1 MPSIILPLAAQVN
14 LPLLMYSM
22 RAQLHYLLLDG
33 FDPDTGE
40 LALRIRVD
48 FEAPG
53 EGRFLRL
60 KLHLGRSGD
69 PLQPLRRELQ
79 THVQMP
85 VPPLWDRGLKIVIRA
100 IEDELSAPEGRNP
113 SRYSW
118 VQTQLLH
125 PTDERRGTLNH
136 PVARQADILWEWAQR
151 AEKAGDDAQAIE
163 LLERMLLLAPQH
175 VPALGWLC
183 QLLRRQSMVEELAE
197 FTERLLQL
205 APASPEALL
214 MRGEALVHLQ
224 RPQEAG
230 EAFARVL
237 KFNPVHPLAHLG
249 AAQARS
255 LAGGDPC
262 PHLDAALELDREA
275 TLSVLRETF
284 DYRILPSYPRENSYP
299 QDILPTLLGV
309 SPGETETFC
318 RERGLPVTGP
328 AGSVRE
334 TELSRWV
341 TIQNRYQLLP
351 MGLHWLAPTPR
362 HIPELP

>member
-1 MPSIILPLAAQVN
+1 
-14 LPLLMYSM
+14 M
-22 RAQLHYLLLDG
+22 RAQLQYLLLDG

-40 LALRIRVD
+40 LALRVRVD

-53 EGRFLRL
+53 EARFLRL
-60 KLHLGRSGD
+60 RLHLGRSGD

-85 VPPLWDRGLKIVIRA
+85 IPPLWDRGLKIVIRA
-100 IEDELSAPEGRNP
+100 IEDELSSPEGRNP
-113 SRYSW
+113 NRYTW

-136 PVARQADILWEWAQR
+136 PVARQAEVLWDWAQR
-151 AEKAGDDAQAIE
+151 TEKEGGGAQAIE

-175 VPALGWLC
+175 APALGWLC
-183 QLLRRQSMVEELAE
+183 SLLRQEAMVEELAE
-197 FTERLLQL
+197 VTERLLL
-205 APASPEALL
+205 LTPDSPEALL
-214 MRGEALVHLQ
+214 MRGEALLHL
-224 RPQEAG
+224 RRHQEAG
-230 EAFARVL
+230 EAFARLL
-237 KFNPVHPLAHLG
+237 KTNPVHPLAHLG

-275 TLSVLRETF
+275 TLSVLRETY
-284 DYRILPSYPRENSYP
+284 DYRILVRPAQENTYPL
-299 QDILPTLLGV
+299 DVLPILLGV
-309 SPGETETFC
+309 SPGEVDRFRTEH
-318 RERGLPVTGP
+318 GLPVTGP
-328 AGSVRE
+328 EGSVRE
-334 TELSRWV
+334 GELSRWV

>member
-1 MPSIILPLAAQVN
+1 
-14 LPLLMYSM
+14 M
-22 RAQLHYLLLDG
+22 RAQLQYLLLDG

-40 LALRIRVD
+40 LALRVRVD
-48 FEAPG
+48 PESPG
-53 EGRFLRL
+53 EPRFLRL
-60 KLHLGRSGD
+60 RLHLGRSGD

-85 VPPLWDRGLKIVIRA
+85 IPPLWDRGLKIVIRA
-100 IEDELSAPEGRNP
+100 IEDELAAPEGRSP
-113 SRYSW
+113 ARYAW

-136 PVARQADILWEWAQR
+136 PVARQAEVLWDWAQR
-151 AEKAGDDAQAIE
+151 AEKEGNAAHAIE

-175 VPALGWLC
+175 TPALGWLC
-183 QLLRRQSMVEELAE
+183 SLLRQQSMVEELADV
-197 FTERLLQL
+197 TERLLL
-205 APASPEALL
+205 VTPDNPEALL
-214 MRGEALVHLQ
+214 MRGEALVYLR

-230 EAFARVL
+230 EAFARLL
-237 KFNPVHPLAHLG
+237 KLNPVHPLAHLG
-249 AAQARS
+249 AAQAKS
-255 LAGGDPC
+255 LTGGDPC

-284 DYRILPSYPRENSYP
+284 DYRILNRAPENTYPA
-299 QDILPTLLGV
+299 DLLPTLLGV
-309 SPGETETFC
+309 SPGEVEAF
-318 RERGLPVTGP
+318 RADRGLPVTGP
-328 AGSVRE
+328 EGSVRE
-334 TELSRWV
+334 SELSRWV

>member
-1 MPSIILPLAAQVN
+1 
-14 LPLLMYSM
+14 M
-22 RAQLHYLLLDG
+22 RAQLQYLLLDG

-40 LALRIRVD
+40 LALRVRVD
-48 FEAPG
+48 GELPG
-53 EGRFLRL
+53 EARFLRL

-79 THVQMP
+79 TQVQMP
-85 VPPLWDRGLKIVIRA
+85 IPPLWDRGLKIVVRA
-100 IEDELSAPEGRNP
+100 IEDELAAPEGRNP
-113 SRYSW
+113 NRYTW

-136 PVARQADILWEWAQR
+136 PVGRQADVLWDWAQR
-151 AEKAGDDAQAIE
+151 TEREGNPAQAIE

-175 VPALGWLC
+175 APALAWLC
-183 QLLRRQSMVEELAE
+183 SLLRQQAMIDELAE
-197 FTERLLQL
+197 VSERLLKVS
-205 APASPEALL
+205 PGSPEALL
-214 MRGEALVHLQ
+214 MRGEALLHL
-224 RPQEAG
+224 RRHQEAG
-230 EAFARVL
+230 ELFARLL
-237 KFNPVHPLAHLG
+237 KTNPVHPLAHLG

-284 DYRILPSYPRENSYP
+284 DYRILTRTPQENTYPR
-299 QDILPTLLGV
+299 DLLPTLLGV
-309 SPGETETFC
+309 SPGEVETLC
-318 RERGLPVTGP
+318 GERGLPVTGP
-328 AGSVRE
+328 EDSVRE
-334 TELSRWV
+334 SELSRWV

-351 MGLHWLAPTPR
+351 IGLHWLAPTPR

>member
-1 MPSIILPLAAQVN
+1 
-14 LPLLMYSM
+14 M

-40 LALRIRVD
+40 LGLRVRVD
-48 FEAPG
+48 SELPG
-53 EGRFLRL
+53 ETRFLRL

-85 VPPLWDRGLKIVIRA
+85 IPPLWDRGLKIVIRA
-100 IEDELSAPEGRNP
+100 IEDELATPEGRNP
-113 SRYSW
+113 ARYTW

-125 PTDERRGTLNH
+125 PTEERRGTLNH
-136 PVARQADILWEWAQR
+136 PVARQADILWDWAQR
-151 AEKAGDDAQAIE
+151 AEKEGGDAQAIE

-175 VPALGWLC
+175 VSALAWLC
-183 QLLRRQSMVEELAE
+183 SLLRRQSMIEELAE
-197 FTERLLQL
+197 VSERLLL
-205 APASPEALL
+205 LTPASPEALL
-214 MRGEALVHLQ
+214 MHGEAMLHLQ
-224 RPQEAG
+224 RNAEAG
-230 EAFARVL
+230 ESFARLL
-237 KFNPVHPLAHLG
+237 KANPVHPLGHLG

-262 PHLDAALELDREA
+262 PHLDAALELDRAA

-284 DYRILPSYPRENSYP
+284 DYRILAPPPRENTYP
-299 QDILPTLLGV
+299 LDVLPILLGV
-309 SPGETETFC
+309 SPGEAETFC

-362 HIPELP
+362 HIPELS